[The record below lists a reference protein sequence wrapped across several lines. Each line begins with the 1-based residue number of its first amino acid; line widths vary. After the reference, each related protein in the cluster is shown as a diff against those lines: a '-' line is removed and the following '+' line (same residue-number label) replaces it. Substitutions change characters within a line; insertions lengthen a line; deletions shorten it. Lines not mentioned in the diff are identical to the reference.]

1 MPKTSVEFEYGT
13 ESVADAVEFCAEVD
27 GTKELEVEFNSE
39 DVRGTLVTCT
49 ADASDEFEGADEPTW
64 ACVDEGA
71 EVPKMPGKD
80 AEKFAKLVTPGTCV
94 PKLELFVDATATDTL
109 FSNLNTPEAN
119 SPNASTSTRNCNSTS
134 EASTTGMCNAARG
147 STPPHVSKLPIRAQ
161 PLVPNKYTST
171 LGSTLPQTPSLG
183 SPPM

>member
-1 MPKTSVEFEYGT
+1 MPKTLVEFDSDT
-13 ESVADAVEFCAEVD
+13 EDTVVAANVSEE
-27 GTKELEVEFNSE
+27 EVEEREEFDDMFNGE
-39 DVRGTLVTCT
+39 VEKGTLVTCRE
-49 ADASDEFEGADEPTW
+49 DASDAFKGADE
-64 ACVDEGA
+64 
-71 EVPKMPGKD
+71 PKMPGKD

-94 PKLELFVDATATDTL
+94 PKLELFVDATPTVTL
-109 FSNLNTPEAN
+109 FSNLNTPDAN
-119 SPNASTSTRNCNSTS
+119 SPNASTSTRNCNTSS

-171 LGSTLPQTPSLG
+171 LGRTLPQTPSLG